1 MKTIKAIAVSL
12 VLAMICQ
19 HTIAQDSSTI
29 RPGLLST
36 QLTLSPSHM
45 FCDNQTYIYLHGAFE
60 GYLSKKVS
68 VTGEVY
74 YNMAGTS
81 GKNTFEY
88 NHSLFFGSSYH
99 FTHVDNDLYIGIQ
112 PGISLTKINADANK
126 IASSD
131 FGVNPLVSALVGYNY
146 FAGSIFHFFLSSRYI
161 MGNHNYNVHKS
172 LSEIRLSAGLGF
184 NINTGK
190 RRKK

>member
-1 MKTIKAIAVSL
+1 MKTITAITAV
-12 VLAMICQ
+12 VLFTFLCQ
-19 HTIAQDSSTI
+19 QSHAQDSSTI

-36 QLTLSPSHM
+36 QLTISPSHM
-45 FCDNQTYIYLHGAFE
+45 FCDNQTYMYLHGAFE

-74 YNMAGTS
+74 YNVASSS
-81 GKNTFEY
+81 GKNTFDY
-88 NHSLFFGSSYH
+88 NHSLFFGTSYH
-99 FTHVDNDLYIGIQ
+99 FTHLDNDLFVGIQ
-112 PGISLTKINADANK
+112 PGISLTKINAKANN

-131 FGVNPLVSALVGYNY
+131 FGVDPLVSAVVGYNY
-146 FAGSIFHFFLSSRYI
+146 FAGSIFHFFLQSRYVL
-161 MGNHNYNVHKS
+161 GDHNYNVHKS
-172 LSEIRLSAGLGF
+172 LSEIRFSAGLGF

>member
-1 MKTIKAIAVSL
+1 MKIVTLLTSAIL
-12 VLAMICQ
+12 INFLCLR
-19 HTIAQDSSTI
+19 TDAQDSLTI
-29 RPGLLST
+29 RPGLLSA
-36 QLTLSPSHM
+36 QLTISPSHM

-74 YNMAGTS
+74 YNVAGSS
-81 GKNTFEY
+81 GNNTFDY
-88 NHSLFFGSSYH
+88 NHSLFFGTSYH
-99 FTHVDNDLYIGIQ
+99 FTKDDNDLYIGVQ
-112 PGISLTKINADANK
+112 PGISLTKINAKANN

-131 FGVNPLVSALVGYNY
+131 FGIDPLVSAVVGYNY
-146 FAGSIFHFFLSSRYI
+146 FAGSIFHFFLQSRYV
-161 MGNHNYNVHKS
+161 MGDHNYNVHKS

-190 RRKK
+190 RRNK